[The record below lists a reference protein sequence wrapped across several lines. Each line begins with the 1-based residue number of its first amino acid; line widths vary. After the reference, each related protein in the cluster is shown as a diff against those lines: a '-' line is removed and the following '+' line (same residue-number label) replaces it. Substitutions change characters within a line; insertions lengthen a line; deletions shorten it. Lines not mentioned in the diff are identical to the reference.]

1 MNGTTSYAC
10 GLFAGVGGIELGL
23 KRAGFE
29 SRMLCEIDP
38 VAQEVLRRHFPA
50 ARVTSDVAQLEK
62 LPKVDVLAAGFPCQ
76 DLSQAGRMAGINGER
91 FKLIDHVFR
100 LLKTTKSPPTW
111 LVLENVPFMLRLN
124 RGAAMDYIVERLE
137 ADGWRWAYRTVDAQS
152 FGIPQR
158 RRRVLVV
165 ASKKEDPRPIL
176 LQQDAGEPA
185 EIDDP
190 SAYGFYWTE
199 GYKGLGLASNAV
211 PPLKGGFGLGIPS
224 APAIWMPGGE
234 PGMAFGTPD
243 IRDLERLQGFP
254 MDWTKPEES
263 DPKPERA
270 RWRLVG
276 NAVCV
281 GVSNWLGRRLR
292 DAGRKKLTFDRESAP
307 LPPGS
312 WPAAGW
318 GEKGDR
324 HAVDVSAFPLAK
336 SPPAIDEFLKR
347 DLKPLSHK
355 AASGFLLRARKSS
368 LTFPDGML
376 DELDKHIEAVPPKA
390 RRS

>member
-1 MNGTTSYAC
+1 MSFSGYAC

-23 KRAGFE
+23 KRAGFQ
-29 SRMLCEIDP
+29 SRMLCEVDP
-38 VAQEVLRRHFPA
+38 VAQAVLKRRFPE
-50 ARVTSDVAQLEK
+50 ARITADVAQLKK
-62 LPKVDVLAAGFPCQ
+62 LPKVDVVAAGFPCQ
-76 DLSQAGRMAGINGER
+76 DLSQAGRMAGVNGER

-100 LLKTTKSPPTW
+100 LLKGTKSPPTW

-124 RGAAMDYIVERLE
+124 RGEAMKYIVEKLE
-137 ADGWRWAYRTVDAQS
+137 ADGWRWAYRTVDAQA

-199 GYKGLGLASNAV
+199 GYKGLGLASDAV

-224 APAIWMPGGE
+224 APAIWMPGAEAGA
-234 PGMAFGTPD
+234 AFGTPD

-254 MDWTKPEES
+254 MDWTKPEEN
-263 DPKPERA
+263 DPKAERA

-281 GVSNWLGRRLR
+281 GVSSWLGRRLR
-292 DAGRKKLTFDRESAP
+292 DAGRKKLSFDRESAP
-307 LPPGS
+307 LPPGP

-318 GEKGDR
+318 GEEGDR
-324 HAVDVSAFPLAK
+324 HAVNVSAFPLAK
-336 SPPAIDEFLKR
+336 SPPAINEFLKR

-376 DELDKHIEAVPPKA
+376 DELDKHIEAVPPQA